1 VGGGGGAGGEI
12 GEALVRKGVGTLVIF
27 DHDLV
32 ELTNLPRQH
41 FYERDLGKNKAV
53 RLAKNLAREGF
64 LGSVI
69 QGYPLRLE
77 EAIAQGIDLSGS
89 VAIVGVDNHRGRI
102 AASRF
107 FRSKGMPVIF
117 TAVSETAN
125 NGYVFVQEAAPDAPC
140 FACLFPDAV
149 HDATDPCP
157 GTPAIKDIL
166 KVVAG
171 IVVYAVD
178 TLLPGMARPRSWNY
192 KEIFLDGF
200 PGRDW
205 MVERRQ
211 DCPLC
216 GSWQAI
222 PQGAARP

>member
-1 VGGGGGAGGEI
+1 VGGGGVATEV
-12 GEALVRKGVGTLVIF
+12 GEALVRKGVGTLVIL
-27 DHDLV
+27 DHDVV
-32 ELTNLPRQH
+32 EPTNLPRQH

-53 RLAKNLAREGF
+53 RLAKNLAREGV
-64 LGSVI
+64 LGTVI
-69 QGYPLRLE
+69 QGYALRLE
-77 EAIAQGIDLSGS
+77 EAIEAGIDLSGS
-89 VAIVGVDNHRGRI
+89 VAVVGVDNARGRI

-107 FRSKGMPVIF
+107 FRSLGMAVVF
-117 TAVSETAN
+117 CAVSEDAN
-125 NGYVFVQEAAPDAPC
+125 HGYVFVQEAQPGSPC

-149 HDATDPCP
+149 NDTADPCP

-178 TLLPGMARPRSWNY
+178 TLLPGMARPRTWNY

-205 MVERRQ
+205 TVTRRE

-216 GSWQAI
+216 GT
-222 PQGAARP
+222 PQEAHGANRP

>member
-1 VGGGGGAGGEI
+1 MGGGGGVGSEI
-12 GEALVRKGVGTLVIF
+12 GEGLVRKGVGTLVIL

-32 ELTNLPRQH
+32 EPTNLIRQH
-41 FYERDLGKNKAV
+41 FYERDLGKPKAH

-64 LGSVI
+64 CGTVI
-69 QGYPLRLE
+69 RGYALRLE

-89 VAIVGVDNHRGRI
+89 VAIVGVDNARGRI

-107 FRSKGMPVIF
+107 FRSLGMPVVF
-117 TAVSETAN
+117 TAVSEDAN

-149 HDATDPCP
+149 HDTTDPCP

-205 MVERRQ
+205 TVERRENCQ
-211 DCPLC
+211 LC
-216 GSWQAI
+216 GV
-222 PQGAARP
+222 GAG

>member
-1 VGGGGGAGGEI
+1 MGGAGGAGSEI

-32 ELTNLPRQH
+32 EPTNLIRQH
-41 FYERDLGKNKAV
+41 FYERDLFKNKAL
-53 RLAKNLAREGF
+53 RLAKNLAREGV
-64 LGSVI
+64 LGTVI

-77 EAIAQGIDLSGS
+77 EAIEAGIDLSGS
-89 VAIVGVDNHRGRI
+89 VAIVAVDANQARI

-107 FRSKGMPVIF
+107 FRSKGMPVVF

-125 NGYVFVQEAAPDAPC
+125 NGYVFVQEAAPNAPC

-149 HDATDPCP
+149 HNATDPCP

-178 TLLPGMARPRSWNY
+178 TLLPGMARPRGWHY
-192 KEIFLDGF
+192 KEIFLDGSI

-205 MVERRQ
+205 MVARRQ
-211 DCPLC
+211 DCALC
-216 GSWQAI
+216 GSQQEI
-222 PQGAARP
+222 QGAARP